1 MNPNDKLGKTAAA
14 PVHVL
19 PPAEFDFAHG
29 QPLPSGLG
37 RTHVPVH
44 VLPELTG
51 ELVPPPAFTVTFWVR
66 PDATPGAVG
75 ADLFAVWKALDEYD
89 RDQKGAGL
97 RPGEVQSE
105 RTADGE
111 VIRLVLAV
119 SGPAAVE
126 RLTRLRDAVNR
137 TLNSSSPWAGR
148 SFVRWTAESTAA

>member
-1 MNPNDKLGKTAAA
+1 MDPNGKLGKTAAA

-19 PPAEFDFAHG
+19 DPVEFDFSQS
-29 QPLPSGLG
+29 QPLPPVLG
-37 RTHVPVH
+37 KTHTPVH

-51 ELVPPPAFTVTFWVR
+51 EFVPPPAVTVTLWVR
-66 PDATPGAVG
+66 PDATPATVG

-89 RDQKGAGL
+89 RDRQGAGL

-119 SGPAAVE
+119 AGPGAVE
-126 RLTRLRDAVNR
+126 RLTRLRDAVNG
-137 TLNSSSPWAGR
+137 TPTTGSPWAGR
-148 SFVRWTAESTAA
+148 SFVKWAAESTAA